1 MKNLSD
7 HTDLPYALLPS
18 LPISGIRV
26 GQISKL
32 GWLMGL
38 VKHVIMVDSSYFLY
52 LLVFL
57 ISKVLAPSQLGQVE
71 LVLIFS
77 TSKCVIIAKELI
89 YDNL

>member
-38 VKHVIMVDSSYFLY
+38 VKHATWA
-52 LLVFL
+52 
-57 ISKVLAPSQLGQVE
+57 KVWNTAA
-71 LVLIFS
+71 F
-77 TSKCVIIAKELI
+77 
-89 YDNL
+89 